1 MTSREQ
7 VENIIFESIDEVN
20 AMLPEDE
27 HLTKSLE
34 TRLLGEGGQV
44 DSLGL
49 VNLVV
54 AVEQLV
60 LEQLDLTIVL
70 ADEKAMSRKRSPFRS
85 VETLLEHALEC
96 VQECE
101 RSDD

>member
-44 DSLGL
+44 GPASEHNTQASSSLPDLLNPPTPMYEGSSACCEL
-49 VNLVV
+49 LACAGIWLYHANVTTGKRH
-54 AVEQLV
+54 QL
-60 LEQLDLTIVL
+60 Q
-70 ADEKAMSRKRSPFRS
+70 
-85 VETLLEHALEC
+85 
-96 VQECE
+96 
-101 RSDD
+101 